1 MGLDNGFQLKHK
13 KKDDNN
19 ASSVGRSIEIPFEIA
34 YFRKYFEL
42 DKWCMH
48 HCKHIRDD
56 EVQITKDDLN
66 KLWNTIEPIVK
77 VLRALGDNKVLYY
90 DENGYPKKYAMQFCG
105 NDFDPTNSQSYA
117 AGIKLL
123 HLADCIGCMMDILEY
138 NGDEEKSIAEITFYS
153 SW

>member
-77 VLRALGDNKVLYY
+77 VLRAQLSETIKSSTTMKTGIRKSTRCNFAGTTLTRRIHK
-90 DENGYPKKYAMQFCG
+90 AMR
-105 NDFDPTNSQSYA
+105 
-117 AGIKLL
+117 LV
-123 HLADCIGCMMDILEY
+123 
-138 NGDEEKSIAEITFYS
+138 
-153 SW
+153 